1 MTTNRIPQNI
11 SELAGGGVDQN
22 SKRSDV
28 EQCPKRNDIFDLG

>member
-1 MTTNRIPQNI
+1 MTANRIPQNV
-11 SELAGGGVDQN
+11 SELAGGVDQN